1 MVIIDRNNCPD
12 YNYFKEFNYAHWVMD
27 ESFTQSHILKGA
39 DAEAIDDIVSYDEL
53 VDNFENLPAVE
64 ASYAIC
70 WQQLDALRRPDLDN
84 WTEWE
89 ELDLSNKRIEILK
102 SQSLERNDAQQIN
115 NLIMK
120 DAQQA
125 IERFQQEVE
134 KAGGDES
141 KADRSEIEDVVN
153 RMAQNAGELAQLWKR
168 QRQELDQLED
178 KTREKYREKRET
190 FIQRLDNLVMK
201 YKPDAYGDDY
211 ALDKDAIVYVHLA
224 VGLALHLER
233 EEGRGERFWELIES
247 ALRVIKMPKTISVQ
261 PWRDNERHLSD
272 IAYSMLTAEAL
283 IWSCLFH
290 KNFDDRKSEQALE
303 CFANAIQYSV
313 HGWPRNAQTLRW
325 VYGTSDSD
333 EMDDFIDSFYNDGYA
348 INQAHLVGFLVPPQ
362 KAADAFAR
370 IYRENSSRT
379 SWGELSSLCES
390 IAEFYARR
398 YTYDLEPDEPDFSPD
413 DLKCFRVESE
423 FFASDWGLEETAEA
437 RTFWEMAKA
446 LASQRLSPGELVITL
461 REAEEMKIEDRLR
474 LYFFP
479 EHWDKMPE
487 KARHALVSA
496 DREYENHRGRRPIV
510 LDHLR
515 EAARAVV
522 FETLNKP
529 YHNFLRR
536 EVPGGLSDLKSIFED
551 DSDSYDLADL
561 VKDLFD
567 TPHFKAFL
575 DYGQLSPEEK
585 RFVNR
590 LRGKLISLNGKAN
603 AANHEHRR
611 SSADFD
617 NDIRETYSEFLG
629 IGRNGILPRLMQIY
643 AKKSAGKRGA
653 SL

>member
-1 MVIIDRNNCPD
+1 MVIVDRDNCPD
-12 YNYFKEFNYAHWVMD
+12 FNNFKEFNYAHWIMN
-27 ESFTQSHILKGA
+27 ESFKQSHILKGA
-39 DAEAIDDIVSYDEL
+39 DAEAIDDFVSYDEL
-53 VDNFENLPAVE
+53 VENFENLPAVE
-64 ASYAIC
+64 SSYAIC

-102 SQSLERNDAQQIN
+102 SQSLESNDAQQTN

-125 IERFQQEVE
+125 VERFQQDADAAED
-134 KAGGDES
+134 AS
-141 KADRSEIEDVVN
+141 KADSSELMDALN
-153 RMAQNAGELAQLWKR
+153 RMTQAFGSITQLWKR
-168 QRQELDQLED
+168 HDQELEQLED
-178 KTREKYREKRET
+178 ETREKYRQKRET

-201 YKPDAYGDDY
+201 YKPDAYGDEY

-247 ALRVIKMPKTISVQ
+247 ALRVTKMPKTISVQ
-261 PWRDNERHLSD
+261 PWRDNERRLSD

-325 VYGTSDSD
+325 VYGTSESY
-333 EMDDFIDSFYNDGYA
+333 EMDDFIDLFHGHNC
-348 INQAHLVGFLVPPQ
+348 INQAHLVGFVVPPQ
-362 KAADAFAR
+362 KSADAFGR
-370 IYRENSSRT
+370 IYGEDSNRT
-379 SWGELSSLCES
+379 NWGELTSLCES
-390 IAEFYARR
+390 IAEFYTRR
-398 YTYDLEPDEPDFSPD
+398 YTYDPDDSDLD
-413 DLKCFRVESE
+413 DLKYFRVESE
-423 FFASDWGLEETAEA
+423 FFASDYGEKTAEV

-446 LASQRLSPGELVITL
+446 LASQRLSPSELIIAQ

-479 EHWDKMPE
+479 EHWDRMPE

-496 DREYENHRGRRPIV
+496 DREYESHRGRRPIV

-515 EAARAVV
+515 EAARAVA

-536 EVPGGLSDLKSIFED
+536 EVPGGLSNLKTILED
-551 DSDSYDLADL
+551 DSADYDLADL
-561 VKDLFD
+561 VKRLFD

-575 DYGQLSPEEK
+575 DDAQLSSEDK

-611 SSADFD
+611 PSVSFD
-617 NDIRETYSEFLG
+617 DDIRETYSEFLG
-629 IGRNGILPRLMQIY
+629 IGRKGILPHLIQIY
-643 AKKSAGKRGA
+643 GRMSAGKRSA

>member
-53 VDNFENLPAVE
+53 VENFENLPAVE

-84 WTEWE
+84 WAEWE
-89 ELDLSNKRIEILK
+89 EFEISKKRIEILK
-102 SQSLERNDAQQIN
+102 SQSLERDEANQIYDIA
-115 NLIMK
+115 LK
-120 DAQQA
+120 DGLKVA
-125 IERFQQEVE
+125 ERFQQ
-134 KAGGDES
+134 D
-141 KADRSEIEDVVN
+141 ADAAEDASNVDLSELMDAMN
-153 RMAQNAGELAQLWKR
+153 RWAQAFGSLTQLWKR
-168 QRQELDQLED
+168 HDQELEQLED
-178 KTREKYREKRET
+178 ETRKKYRQKRET

-201 YKPDAYGDDY
+201 YKPDAYGDEY

-224 VGLALHLER
+224 IGLALHLER
-233 EEGRGERFWELIES
+233 EEGCGERFWELIES

-261 PWRDNERHLSD
+261 PWRDSEGQ
-272 IAYSMLTAEAL
+272 IIEITCSMLSAEAL

-290 KNFDDRKSEQALE
+290 KNFDDRKYEQALE

-313 HGWPRNAQTLRW
+313 HGLPCNAQTLIW
-325 VYGTSDSD
+325 VYGTSESY
-333 EMDDFIDSFYNDGYA
+333 EMDDFIDLFHGHNC
-348 INQAHLVGFLVPPQ
+348 INQAHLVGFVVPPQ
-362 KAADAFAR
+362 KSADAFGR
-370 IYRENSSRT
+370 IYGEDSNRT
-379 SWGELSSLCES
+379 NWGELTSLCES
-390 IAEFYARR
+390 IAEFYTRR
-398 YTYDLEPDEPDFSPD
+398 YTYDPDDSDLD
-413 DLKCFRVESE
+413 DLKYFRVESE
-423 FFASDWGLEETAEA
+423 FFASDYGEKTAEV

-446 LASQRLSPGELVITL
+446 LASQRLSPSELIIAQ

-479 EHWDKMPE
+479 EHWDRMPE

-496 DREYENHRGRRPIV
+496 DREYESHRGRRPIV

-515 EAARAVV
+515 EAARAVA

-536 EVPGGLSDLKSIFED
+536 EVPGGLSNLKTILED
-551 DSDSYDLADL
+551 DSADYDLADL
-561 VKDLFD
+561 VKRLFN

-575 DYGQLSPEEK
+575 DDAQLSSEDK

-611 SSADFD
+611 PSVSFD
-617 NDIRETYSEFLG
+617 DDIRETYSEFLG
-629 IGRNGILPRLMQIY
+629 IGRKGILPHLIQIY
-643 AKKSAGKRGA
+643 GRMSAGKRSA